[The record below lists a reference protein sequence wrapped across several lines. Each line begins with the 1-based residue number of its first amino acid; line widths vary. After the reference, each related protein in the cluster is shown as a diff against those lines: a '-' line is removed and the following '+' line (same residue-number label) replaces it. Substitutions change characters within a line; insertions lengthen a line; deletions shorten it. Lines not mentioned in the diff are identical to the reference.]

1 PIDHHQ
7 TISSLVRKPGAFA
20 AYRYRDELIP
30 TTIFRHAYD
39 RLTTDGTKRAD
50 RDYVRI
56 LHLAASTSEAEV
68 ETALQIVLEAGKSP
82 TFLMVR
88 DLVQVPSMHQ
98 VPLIEAPALDLS
110 AYDQL
115 IPSRRN
121 CV

>member
-1 PIDHHQ
+1 M
-7 TISSLVRKPGAFA
+7 
-20 AYRYRDELIP
+20 
-30 TTIFRHAYD
+30 
-39 RLTTDGTKRAD
+39 
-50 RDYVRI
+50 RI

-68 ETALQIVLEAGKSP
+68 ETALQIVLEADKAP

-88 DLVQVPSMHQ
+88 DLVQVPGMHQ
-98 VPLIEAPALDLS
+98 VPLIEAPSLDLS

>member
-1 PIDHHQ
+1 
-7 TISSLVRKPGAFA
+7 VRKPGAFA
-20 AYRYRDELIP
+20 AYRYRDELFP
-30 TTIFRHAYD
+30 TTTFRLAYD
-39 RLTTDGTKRAD
+39 RLRRDGAKRAD

-68 ETALQIVLEAGKSP
+68 ETALQIVLEAGKAP
-82 TFLMVR
+82 TFAAVR
-88 DLVQVPSMHQ
+88 DLVQVPGTPQ
-98 VPLIEAPALDLS
+98 IPTIEVPVLDLS

>member
-1 PIDHHQ
+1 MCRRRQ
-7 TISSLVRKPGAFA
+7 QGV
-20 AYRYRDELIP
+20 
-30 TTIFRHAYD
+30 
-39 RLTTDGTKRAD
+39 KRCEWVSGLD
-50 RDYVRI
+50 IVRI
-56 LHLAASTSEAEV
+56 LHLAASTSETEV
-68 ETALQIVLEAGKSP
+68 ETALQIVLEAGKTP

-98 VPLIEAPALDLS
+98 VPTIQAPLLDLS